1 MRPSISAPGKAESY
15 HADEK
20 APFETEDG
28 EEPTDDEKH
37 KLRHIGEKLP
47 VSAFLVAFV
56 ELCERFTYYGTSS
69 PASNQPCVPTDPSQV
84 SLVCSRTMFS
94 ARSTAVSGHESHSA
108 HFLVTDAPQARVV
121 VPWEWATKVRLV

>member
-69 PASNQPCVPTDPSQV
+69 PASNQPCVPPLTTPRYLWSV
-84 SLVCSRTMFS
+84 PELCSAP
-94 ARSTAVSGHESHSA
+94 ARR
-108 HFLVTDAPQARVV
+108 Q
-121 VPWEWATKVRLV
+121 